1 MQRDALIRLL
11 RKLQRSS
18 VLGHLTRFIFCDKYT
33 LDVYNNIYL
42 YKRSKKSNSMVFYY
56 FFWLLK
62 TIKPRLLHILLVYLV
77 FKKIVFHT
85 IFFLPA
91 ILPYRWKMRSTSV
104 LLHWKVFKLPTN
116 TRELTAWGSWEL
128 VWFPTLQLI
137 LESGNSK
144 KKTAFLAPT
153 TKGKQRFAD
162 YSFFQNTLLFLSS
175 AS

>member
-1 MQRDALIRLL
+1 MI
-11 RKLQRSS
+11 S
-18 VLGHLTRFIFCDKYT
+18 TR
-33 LDVYNNIYL
+33 LDVYTNIYL
-42 YKRSKKSNSMVFYY
+42 YKRSRKGNCMAFYFSGCYKPWSHYYYCMPVYFGVWKKLCS
-56 FFWLLK
+56 
-62 TIKPRLLHILLVYLV
+62 
-77 FKKIVFHT
+77 T
-85 IFFLPA
+85 IFCLPA

-162 YSFFQNTLLFLSS
+162 YSFFSKIHFSSFLLLLSRLYFLLIKLKIKICIVY
-175 AS
+175 